1 MLSKTCLK
9 RRFKMSR
16 PSLDLVPLQRFAIGF
31 DQLFDDMDRL
41 YMNSATTATYPPYN
55 LVKFS
60 DDEFLISLAVAGFRM
75 EDLNITHTGNVLN
88 IEGSMPDSVNA
99 GAFIHKGIATRDFC
113 RIFTIAD
120 HMEVEQA
127 KLDSGILD
135 IYLRRNIPEHLQ
147 PRKIRI
153 ES

>member
-1 MLSKTCLK
+1 MT
-9 RRFKMSR
+9 RQT
-16 PSLDLVPLQRFAIGF
+16 LDLVPLQRFAIGF

-41 YMNSATTATYPPYN
+41 YMNSATTNTYPPYN

-75 EDLNITHTGNVLN
+75 EDLDITHTGNVLT
-88 IEGSMPDSVNA
+88 IEGSMPEQVEKTTY
-99 GAFIHKGIATRDFC
+99 IHKGIATRNF
-113 RIFTIAD
+113 RRVFTIAD
-120 HMEVEQA
+120 HMEVENA

-135 IYLRRNIPEHLQ
+135 IYLKRNIPEHLQ

>member
-1 MLSKTCLK
+1 
-9 RRFKMSR
+9 MSR
-16 PSLDLVPLQRFAIGF
+16 QPLDLVPLQRFAIGF

-41 YMNSATTATYPPYN
+41 YMNSATTSTYPPYN

-75 EDLNITHTGNVLN
+75 DDLDITHTGNVLT
-88 IEGSMPDSVNA
+88 IEGSMPELANT
-99 GAFIHKGIATRDFC
+99 GNFIHKGIATRNF
-113 RIFTIAD
+113 RRVFTIAD
-120 HMEVEQA
+120 HMEVEHA

-135 IYLRRNIPEHLQ
+135 IYLKRNIPEHLQ
-147 PRKIRI
+147 PRKIQI